1 MATRKLDQSQLE
13 LQAAESGNRAAQAA
27 HDARQNREQRNLD
40 RAERAREFDEGIN
53 QRELDRWN
61 QQWQERR
68 RARDQRESDLAERQ
82 AGKQRTTNFGT
93 EGIGPDQ
100 PGGRGYQEPGKKE
113 DPRLAEQK
121 RQFDVRTQ
129 MQAADKGLVGGAQ
142 GIPGGN
148 PGPDNPRLQALQQ
161 QNAAATA
168 RGDQQM
174 AQGLEQNAQGKG
186 FVKSAARVEQEKQ
199 AAELPRERALTARMS
214 ALERHR
220 KNVADYKLAT
230 QKFYAA
236 NSAAARKEAKA
247 EMEARNKQLF
257 QPVKSTANLIERL
270 RSEKAGGDDWAA
282 LREMV
287 KNDPKAGVHAETIQ
301 EIDDNEFGENLG
313 RFLNEKVGAQ
323 GVKYATE
330 TGVMPDSNQV
340 PYYTAGMQ
348 LLTKNTVAARKQLST
363 GANALILRKR
373 MGEEQFN
380 RMVTELAGE
389 FTMKGQDLE
398 QVIRDA
404 GLTDEDV
411 KNSAQPPIP
420 DPTHEQRPGPGGR
433 VPPGGQITPEAALRR
448 EGKSVDQP
456 LPGLEKIPP
465 KPQYTP
471 ADQREPDPFGRW

>member
-40 RAERAREFDEGIN
+40 RAERAREFDEQIN

-68 RARDQRESDLAERQ
+68 RARDQRASDLAERQ

-93 EGIGPDQ
+93 EGIGPDE
-100 PGGRGYQEPGKKE
+100 PGGRGYQEPAPAG
-113 DPRLAEQK
+113 DPRLEEQK
-121 RQFDVRTQ
+121 RQFDIRTQ
-129 MQAADKGLVGGAQ
+129 MQAADKGLEQTGQ
-142 GIPGGN
+142 GIPGGA

-174 AQGLEQNAQGKG
+174 AQGLEQDPQGKG
-186 FVKSAARVEQEKQ
+186 FVKSASRIEQEKQ
-199 AAELPRERALTARMS
+199 AQELPRERALTARMN

-220 KNVADYKLAT
+220 QNVRQYKLAT
-230 QKFYAA
+230 AKFYAPTT
-236 NSAAARKEAKA
+236 AAGKKEAKA
-247 EMEARNKQLF
+247 EMEAKNKQLF
-257 QPVKSTANLIERL
+257 QPIESTSKLIDRL

-313 RFLNEKVGAQ
+313 RFLNEKIGAQ
-323 GVKYATE
+323 GVKYAFE
-330 TGVMPDSNQV
+330 TGQMPDGTKV

-348 LLTKNTVAARKQLST
+348 LLTKNTVAARTQLST
-363 GANALILRKR
+363 GANALILKKR
-373 MGEEQFN
+373 LGEEQFN
-380 RMVTELAGE
+380 RLVTELAGE
-389 FTMKGQDLE
+389 FTMKGQDLQ
-398 QVIRDA
+398 QVMLDA

-411 KNSAQPPIP
+411 KNSAQR
-420 DPTHEQRPGPGGR
+420 ERPAPMMEHRGTGQAAERGQVTPAGAAAKGGTDFT
-433 VPPGGQITPEAALRR
+433 GQPY
-448 EGKSVDQP
+448 
-456 LPGLEKIPP
+456 PGLEPIPRET
-465 KPQYTP
+465 QYP
-471 ADQREPDPFGRW
+471 AADQREPDPFGRW